1 MVVGCGV
8 IGMATALRLREAG
21 WNVEVWTR
29 EDPRATTSAA
39 AGAIWYPYLAE
50 PRDAVL
56 RWSAV
61 TYSVLAEFAERED
74 AGVSMKEVV
83 EVFAHE
89 APELWWAEALPDAD
103 RPVACAAP
111 EGFAAAVRARVP
123 VVDVPR
129 HIDWLLRALQRAAVP
144 VVRREV
150 AALEDALEARHLVVN
165 CAGLGAREL
174 CGDRELRPVRG
185 QVLCV
190 SGVQSAAD
198 AWIDDTAAQP
208 RYVIPHAGGAVVGGT
223 AQDDDER
230 REPDERDS
238 AEILA
243 GLCSAFPQLA
253 GAQVEG
259 VRVGLRPYRSTV
271 RLERALCPGGRV
283 LVHNYGH
290 GGSGYTVAW
299 GCAEDVVSLARG

>member
-111 EGFAAAVRARVP
+111 QGFAAAVRARVP

-150 AALEDALEARHLVVN
+150 AAEYGEATSVQLFSAPSRIGV
-165 CAGLGAREL
+165 
-174 CGDRELRPVRG
+174 DELRGVVAGWLELGSPVAP
-185 QVLCV
+185 
-190 SGVQSAAD
+190 AAP
-198 AWIDDTAAQP
+198 A
-208 RYVIPHAGGAVVGGT
+208 
-223 AQDDDER
+223 
-230 REPDERDS
+230 
-238 AEILA
+238 
-243 GLCSAFPQLA
+243 
-253 GAQVEG
+253 
-259 VRVGLRPYRSTV
+259 
-271 RLERALCPGGRV
+271 
-283 LVHNYGH
+283 
-290 GGSGYTVAW
+290 
-299 GCAEDVVSLARG
+299 

>member
-111 EGFAAAVRARVP
+111 QGFAAAVRARVP

-165 CAGLGAREL
+165 CAGLGARDVARKL
-174 CGDRELRPVRG
+174 RESFGEAPPDWLVR
-185 QVLCV
+185 
-190 SGVQSAAD
+190 D
-198 AWIDDTAAQP
+198 ATRDAKVRFAVPSLFQHGCERSTLAEKEF
-208 RYVIPHAGGAVVGGT
+208 RHASKTFRFPAT
-223 AQDDDER
+223 KCLKESDDDDA
-230 REPDERDS
+230 DE
-238 AEILA
+238 
-243 GLCSAFPQLA
+243 
-253 GAQVEG
+253 GADEGADEVEG
-259 VRVGLRPYRSTV
+259 
-271 RLERALCPGGRV
+271 
-283 LVHNYGH
+283 
-290 GGSGYTVAW
+290 
-299 GCAEDVVSLARG
+299 ARGGDGEGDEGTVGVVVPH